1 MFGIGM
7 PEMLLILAI
16 ALIVIGPKKL
26 PDLAKSLG
34 RALREFKKAT
44 SELKESIELDSEL
57 REVKKS
63 FSNSITDKKDALKSQ
78 LEVSD
83 NPKSSDQ
90 KVSDLKEAY
99 DKWQQEGS
107 AAEEEQEKDGSDI
120 LEDGA
125 ETADRTTVDTGG
137 NRPEKTAHAGPT
149 QNE

>member
-57 REVKKS
+57 KEVKKS
-63 FSNSITDKKDALKSQ
+63 FTNSITDEESALKSKP
-78 LEVSD
+78 EVTD
-83 NPKSSDQ
+83 NPKPSDQ
-90 KVSDLKEAY
+90 KVSDLKKAY
-99 DKWQQEGS
+99 DKWQQVGA
-107 AAEEEQEKDGSDI
+107 AAEEQKGGSDI
-120 LEDGA
+120 PDDGA
-125 ETADRTTVDTGG
+125 ETADRKSLDPGG
-137 NRPEKTAHAGPT
+137 NRPEKTAHEGPT
-149 QNE
+149 RHE

>member
-26 PDLAKSLG
+26 LDLAKSLG

-57 REVKKS
+57 KEVKKS
-63 FSNSITDKKDALKSQ
+63 FTNSVTDNKVALKNQ
-78 LEVSD
+78 PEVSD
-83 NPKSSDQ
+83 NPKPSDQ

-99 DKWQQEGS
+99 DKWQQ
-107 AAEEEQEKDGSDI
+107 DGSDI
-120 LEDGA
+120 PDNGT
-125 ETADRTTVDTGG
+125 ETADRPTVDTGR
-137 NRPEKTAHAGPT
+137 NRPEKTAHEGPT
-149 QNE
+149 RNE

>member
-57 REVKKS
+57 KEVKKS

-78 LEVSD
+78 LGVSD
-83 NPKSSDQ
+83 NPKPSDQ
-90 KVSDLKEAY
+90 KVSDLKDAY
-99 DKWQQEGS
+99 DKWQQDDDDD
-107 AAEEEQEKDGSDI
+107 EQEKDGSDI
-120 LEDGA
+120 PDNGI
-125 ETADRTTVDTGG
+125 ETANQTTVDTGG
-137 NRPEKTAHAGPT
+137 NRSEKSKHAGPT

>member
-57 REVKKS
+57 KEVKKS
-63 FSNSITDKKDALKSQ
+63 FTNSVTDNKVALKNQ
-78 LEVSD
+78 PEVSD
-83 NPKSSDQ
+83 NPKPSDQ

-99 DKWQQEGS
+99 DKWQQ
-107 AAEEEQEKDGSDI
+107 DGSDI
-120 LEDGA
+120 PDNGTEN
-125 ETADRTTVDTGG
+125 ADRPTVDTGR
-137 NRPEKTAHAGPT
+137 NRPEKTAHEGPT
-149 QNE
+149 RNE

>member
-57 REVKKS
+57 KEVKKS

-78 LEVSD
+78 LEVSH
-83 NPKSSDQ
+83 NPKSSGQ
-90 KVSDLKEAY
+90 KVSDLKEAN

-107 AAEEEQEKDGSDI
+107 AAEEEKDRSDI

-125 ETADRTTVDTGG
+125 ETADRTTVETGG

-149 QNE
+149 KNE

>member
-57 REVKKS
+57 KEVKKS
-63 FSNSITDKKDALKSQ
+63 FTNSITDKKGALKSQ
-78 LEVSD
+78 PEVTD
-83 NPKSSDQ
+83 IPKPSDQ
-90 KVSDLKEAY
+90 KVTGLKEAY
-99 DKWQQEGS
+99 DKWQQDGAS
-107 AAEEEQEKDGSDI
+107 AEEERDGLDI
-120 LEDGA
+120 PDNGA
-125 ETADRTTVDTGG
+125 ETADRTTVDTGC
-137 NRPEKTAHAGPT
+137 NRSEKTAHEGPT
-149 QNE
+149 RNE

>member
-57 REVKKS
+57 KEVKNS
-63 FSNSITDKKDALKSQ
+63 FTNSITDKRGALKSQ
-78 LEVSD
+78 PEVTGK
-83 NPKSSDQ
+83 PKPADQ
-90 KVSDLKEAY
+90 KVTDLKAAY
-99 DKWQQEGS
+99 DKWQQDGS
-107 AAEEEQEKDGSDI
+107 AAEKERDGSDI
-120 LEDGA
+120 PDNGA
-125 ETADRTTVDTGG
+125 ETADRTTLDTGR
-137 NRPEKTAHAGPT
+137 NRSEKTAHEGPT
-149 QNE
+149 RHE

>member
-57 REVKKS
+57 KEVKKS
-63 FSNSITDKKDALKSQ
+63 FTNSFTDKTDTSKSQ
-78 LEVSD
+78 PKVTD
-83 NPKSSDQ
+83 NPKPSDQ
-90 KVSDLKEAY
+90 KAAGLKEAF

-107 AAEEEQEKDGSDI
+107 AVEEVKGMADAPEN
-120 LEDGA
+120 GA
-125 ETADRTTVDTGG
+125 ETADQTVVDAGDD
-137 NRPEKTAHAGPT
+137 RPEKTAHEGPT
-149 QNE
+149 QNG